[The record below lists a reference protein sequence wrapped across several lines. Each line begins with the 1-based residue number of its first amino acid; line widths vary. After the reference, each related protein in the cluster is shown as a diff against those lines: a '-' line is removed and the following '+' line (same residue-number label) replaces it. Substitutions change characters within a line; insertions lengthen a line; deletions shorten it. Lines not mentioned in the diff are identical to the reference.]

1 MTRAFQWATLVLA
14 TLVVIGVVLQV
25 YFIAVYM
32 LSLLDG
38 AANTDALD
46 IHEGLGGAVHGVEIL
61 TFLAAIGAFWKRWG
75 LIGLAFSLP
84 VVGTIQLGVV
94 EADDEWASGL
104 HGLLALFVMVIASI
118 VAHRAMHD
126 LGMGRRRTPGAPGV
140 RRRPMPRSCIARW
153 ATIDAMTITN
163 RASRPWRPLAHSS
176 SASTTPSWIVPT
188 TGSEKASPMRP
199 HRFQKA
205 PIAARNVR
213 ISTPWTA
220 PPSPSWMS
228 SASVLAAPSSRLS
241 MYTAMK
247 YTCRTTPITTRV
259 ARTRVAHWKA
269 RVMARQF
276 YFGPRGPCPRGWRTR
291 GARRCRACA

>member
-126 LGMGRRRTPGAPGV
+126 LGMGRRRTPGAPG
-140 RRRPMPRSCIARW
+140 
-153 ATIDAMTITN
+153 
-163 RASRPWRPLAHSS
+163 
-176 SASTTPSWIVPT
+176 
-188 TGSEKASPMRP
+188 
-199 HRFQKA
+199 
-205 PIAARNVR
+205 
-213 ISTPWTA
+213 
-220 PPSPSWMS
+220 
-228 SASVLAAPSSRLS
+228 
-241 MYTAMK
+241 
-247 YTCRTTPITTRV
+247 
-259 ARTRVAHWKA
+259 
-269 RVMARQF
+269 
-276 YFGPRGPCPRGWRTR
+276 
-291 GARRCRACA
+291 